1 MSRSDRTRPR
11 GPALALLAPAFSALM
26 ASCAPTP
33 PDVPGLFILGVDGM
47 DPVISQRLMDEGK
60 LPNLARLAKAGGF
73 QNLATINPPQSPV
86 AWSSFVTG
94 LDPGGHGIFDFV
106 HRDPKTYGPISSA
119 TSAVTD
125 PVKAIEIGDM
135 YFPISGGEVANN
147 RGGIPFW
154 DLLVKAGVDTEIY
167 RIPGNYPVPDS
178 EAKTISGMGT
188 SDMRGGYGVYT
199 WFTDK
204 PIPTRPHGEHLKG
217 DIQVIN
223 VDDYDLDGVPD
234 SVHGTLKGPPDLFH
248 LPPDAMIT
256 DKDYLTAGVTFWLD
270 KDRAAVYIQTGSGSG
285 HEDTAVLKQGEWS
298 DWMKVTYDAL
308 PGGAMAF
315 DGMVRFYAK
324 ELGPSFAVYAS
335 PVNIVPSNPA
345 QPITT
350 PDDWSADLADILG
363 NFYTQGMPE
372 ETNALKDG
380 LFDDDDYIK
389 QVALVQEDTR
399 EMTELALAR
408 FKRGDMTFM
417 YVSDIDLQC
426 HMLWRHGDPKYA
438 DAAHHPAWEAGS
450 AENHRLDIEHMYRH
464 VDALA
469 GKVIDNL
476 PAGSTFLLMSD
487 HGFQPYTRDVNLN
500 TWLRDNGYLVLKDGK
515 TTGTIPTDDVDWSKT
530 RAYNIGFNA
539 VYLNEVG
546 REGQGI
552 VPATEADNLMTEIA
566 AKLVAQRDPKNGSAV
581 VRSVAKSSDIYSKQR
596 EAEAP
601 DLIVGFDVGY
611 GNSDQSTLGE
621 IGPDVYTDNT
631 SRWSGNHLMDPD
643 VVPGVLFSNQPLP
656 PAGKFGLL
664 DITATVLNHFQVAP
678 APGMTGKSIF

>member
-1 MSRSDRTRPR
+1 MSRAELACAF
-11 GPALALLAPAFSALM
+11 GLLALTATA
-26 ASCAPTP
+26 CTTRG

-60 LPNLARLAKAGGF
+60 LPNLARLAAAGGF
-73 QNLATINPPQSPV
+73 QALATINPPQSPV

-119 TSAVTD
+119 TSPVTD
-125 PVKAIEIGDM
+125 PAKAIEIGDL
-135 YFPISGGEVANN
+135 YFPIGGGEVGNN
-147 RGGIPFW
+147 RAGVPFW
-154 DLLVKAGVDTEIY
+154 DLLVEAGVDTEIY
-167 RIPGNYPVPDS
+167 RIPGNYPVPGS
-178 EAKTISGMGT
+178 NAKTISGMGT

-204 PIPTRPHGEHLKG
+204 PVPTRPSGEHIKG
-217 DIQVIN
+217 DIQIIN
-223 VDDYDLDGVPD
+223 VDDYDLDGTPD
-234 SVHGTLKGPPDLFH
+234 SVHGALKGPPDLFH
-248 LPPDAMIT
+248 LAPDAMIT
-256 DKDYLTAGVTFWLD
+256 DKDYLTAGVTFWLN
-270 KDRAAVYIQTGSGSG
+270 KGRSEVYIQTGSGSG
-285 HEDTAVLKQGEWS
+285 HHDTAVLKQGEWS

-308 PGGAMAF
+308 PGGMLPF
-315 DGMVRFYAK
+315 EGMVRFYAK
-324 ELGPSFAVYAS
+324 ELGPGFAVYAS

-350 PDDWSADLADILG
+350 PDDWSADLAALLG

-380 LFDDDDYIK
+380 LFDDDDYLG
-389 QVALVQEDTR
+389 QVALVREDTR
-399 EMTELALAR
+399 LMTELALAR
-408 FKRGDMTFM
+408 FQRGDMTFM

-426 HMLWRHGDPKYA
+426 HMLWRHGDPKHA
-438 DAAHHPAWEAGS
+438 DAEAHPAWETGS
-450 AENHRLDIEHMYRH
+450 AEEHRLDIEHMYRH

-469 GKVIDNL
+469 GRVIDNL

-487 HGFQPYTRDVNLN
+487 HGFQPYTREVNLN

-539 VYLNEVG
+539 LYLNQIG

-552 VPATEADNLMTEIA
+552 VAAAEADSLMKEIA
-566 AKLVAQRDPKNGSAV
+566 DKLVAQRDPKNGDAV
-581 VRSVAKSSDIYSKQR
+581 VRSVARSKDIYATQR
-596 EAEAP
+596 ASEAP
-601 DLIVGFDVGY
+601 DLIVGFDIGY

-621 IGPDVYTDNT
+621 ITAEVYADNT

-643 VVPGVLFSNQPLP
+643 VVPGVLYANQPLP
-656 PAGKFGLL
+656 NAAGARVGGQFGLL
-664 DITATVLNHFQVAP
+664 DITATVLNHFHVAP
-678 APGMTGKSIF
+678 APGMTGQSIY